1 MIKVSLIVLLGLAA
15 TVLLRK
21 QSAAVR
27 HWVLAAAIICAASTP
42 LLERVVPVWHLPVSS
57 SLFGRRVEPLAI
69 FIPIHEREVADSSD
83 GARQTRFVPVQT
95 ATALRILGPIWL
107 AGFAIGLSFL
117 FAGFARLAW
126 LASRSESVVNG
137 TWTEIA
143 ATLSRRLGLPRPV
156 LLLQSD
162 HPTLLVTWGLHQPK
176 VILPDAA
183 RDWPED
189 RVQIVL
195 AHELA
200 HIRRGDWL
208 VQMAAELLRAV
219 YWFNPLIWIAC
230 RRLRRESEHACDD
243 AVLGLGVE
251 GTEYAS
257 HLLDLARAFRR
268 HHRTFFPAPAMARPS
283 SLERRVSAML
293 NRRLNRAPLT
303 RSACIATV
311 IALLTVALP
320 IAGLVASAQAT
331 ASFSG
336 SLVDTVGRILPDT
349 PMVLSDS
356 QSHQKHEA
364 RSDQNGH
371 FSFSGLTG
379 GDYVL
384 EVKRLGFATTQGR
397 VTLGA
402 GQSLVQDV
410 ALRLGALQETITI
423 TDGPPSPLS
432 GSRARRMPFK
442 AAPSACSQTTVGGC
456 IEPPS
461 KIHHVKPEYPAP
473 FAGSGRDATVLL
485 EARIGVDGFINDL
498 RVVTPGQA
506 EFAAAAVEGVRQWE
520 FSQTLLDGVPVEVR
534 MNVSVT
540 FRGQK

>member
-1 MIKVSLIVLLGLAA
+1 MIKVSLIVLLGLA
-15 TVLLRK
+15 TTSLLRK
-21 QSAAVR
+21 RSAAVR
-27 HWVLAAAIICAASTP
+27 HWVLAAAIVCAAATP

-57 SLFGRRVEPLAI
+57 SLFGRRVEPLAL
-69 FIPIHEREVADSSD
+69 FIPIHERELADPSE
-83 GARQTRFVPVQT
+83 GVQQTRFVPVQT
-95 ATALRILGPIWL
+95 ATALRTLGPIWL
-107 AGFAIGLSFL
+107 AGAAISLSFL
-117 FAGFARLAW
+117 LVGFARLAW
-126 LASRSESVVNG
+126 LASRSQRVVNE

-143 ATLSRRLGLPRPV
+143 ATLSRRLGLRRPV

-176 VILPDAA
+176 VILPDEA
-183 RDWPED
+183 RGWPED
-189 RVQIVL
+189 RVRIVL

-208 VQMAAELLRAV
+208 VLMAAELLRAV
-219 YWFNPLIWIAC
+219 YWFNPIIWIAC

-257 HLLDLARAFRR
+257 HLLDLARAFRQ
-268 HHRTFFPAPAMARPS
+268 HRRAFFPAPAMARPS

-293 NRRLNRAPLT
+293 NRSLNRTPLT
-303 RSACIATV
+303 RPACIAIV
-311 IALLTVALP
+311 IALLTIALP

-331 ASFSG
+331 AQFSG

-349 PMVLSDS
+349 PMVLSNA
-356 QSHQKHEA
+356 QSHQKHET

-371 FSFSGLTG
+371 FSFAGLTG

-384 EVKRLGFATTQGR
+384 EVDRAGFATTQGR

-402 GQSLVQDV
+402 GQSLMQDV
-410 ALRLGALQETITI
+410 ALQLGTLQETIFI
-423 TDGPPSPLS
+423 TDGPPSPLT
-432 GSRARRMPFK
+432 GSRARVAYK
-442 AAPSACSQTTVGGC
+442 AKPSACSQATVGGC
-456 IEPPS
+456 IEQPA
-461 KIHHVKPEYPAP
+461 KIHDVKPYYPP
-473 FAGSGRDATVLL
+473 QLSGSGRDAAVLL

-498 RVVTPGQA
+498 RVVSPGEP
-506 EFAAAAVEGVRQWE
+506 EFAAAAVEAVRQWG
-520 FSQTLLDGVPVEVR
+520 FSQTRLDGVPVEVR

>member
-21 QSAAVR
+21 RSAEVR
-27 HWVLAAAIICAASTP
+27 HWVLAAAIVCAGVTP
-42 LLERVVPVWHLPVSS
+42 VLQMLVPVWHLPVSS
-57 SLFGRRVEPLAI
+57 SIFGRRVEPLAL
-69 FIPIHEREVADSSD
+69 FIPVHERQLADPSD
-83 GARQTRFVPVQT
+83 AVQETRFVPVQPSR
-95 ATALRILGPIWL
+95 ALRLVRPIWL
-107 AGFAIGLSFL
+107 AGMAISLSFL
-117 FAGFARLAW
+117 LVGFARLAW
-126 LASRSESVVNG
+126 LASRSQQVSNE
-137 TWTEIA
+137 TWTGIA
-143 ATLSRRLGLPRPV
+143 TTLSRRFGLRRPV

-183 RDWPED
+183 RGWHED

-208 VQMAAELLRAV
+208 VLMAAELLRAV

-257 HLLDLARAFRR
+257 HLLDLARAFRQ
-268 HHRTFFPAPAMARPS
+268 HHAFFPAPAMARPS

-293 NRRLNRAPLT
+293 NRSLNRTPLT
-303 RSACIATV
+303 RSSSIVVV
-311 IALLTVALP
+311 IALLTIALP

-336 SLVDTVGRILPDT
+336 SLVDTIGRILPDT
-349 PMVLSDS
+349 PMVLSEA
-356 QSHQKHEA
+356 QSHQKHQA

-371 FSFSGLTG
+371 FSFAGLTG

-384 EVKRLGFATTQGR
+384 EVDRAGFETTQGR
-397 VTLGA
+397 VRLGA
-402 GQSLVQDV
+402 GQSLMQDV
-410 ALRLGALQETITI
+410 ALQLGTLQETIMI
-423 TDGPPSPLS
+423 TD
-432 GSRARRMPFK
+432 
-442 AAPSACSQTTVGGC
+442 AAPAAVGAGRQWIFPSKPDPVCSQTTVGGC
-456 IEPPS
+456 IEQPS
-461 KIHHVKPEYPAP
+461 KIHDVKPQYPAQLT
-473 FAGSGRDATVLL
+473 GTGRGATVLL

-498 RVVTPGQA
+498 RVVSPGEP
-506 EFAAAAVEGVRQWE
+506 EFAAAAVEGVRGWA
-520 FSQTLLDGVPVEVR
+520 FSQTRLDGVPVEVR
-534 MNVSVT
+534 MKVSVT
-540 FRGQK
+540 FRGIQ

>member
-1 MIKVSLIVLLGLAA
+1 MIKVSLIVLLGLA
-15 TVLLRK
+15 TTSLLRK
-21 QSAAVR
+21 RSAAVR
-27 HWVLAAAIICAASTP
+27 HWVLAAAIVCAAATP
-42 LLERVVPVWHLPVSS
+42 LFERVVPVWHLPVSS
-57 SLFGRRVEPLAI
+57 SLFGRRVAPLAI
-69 FIPIHEREVADSSD
+69 FIPVHEREVADPSD
-83 GARQTRFVPVQT
+83 GVQQTRFVPVQA
-95 ATALRILGPIWL
+95 ATALRTLGPIWL
-107 AGFAIGLSFL
+107 AGFAISLSL
-117 FAGFARLAW
+117 LLVGFARLAW
-126 LASRSESVVNG
+126 LASRSQRVVNE

-143 ATLSRRLGLPRPV
+143 ATLSRRFGLRRPV
-156 LLLQSD
+156 VLLQSD

-176 VILPDAA
+176 VILPDEA
-183 RDWPED
+183 RGWPED
-189 RVQIVL
+189 RVRIVL

-208 VQMAAELLRAV
+208 VQVAAEMLRAV
-219 YWFNPLIWIAC
+219 YWFNPIIWIAC

-257 HLLDLARAFRR
+257 HLLDLARAFRQ
-268 HHRTFFPAPAMARPS
+268 HRQTFFPAPAMARPS

-293 NRRLNRAPLT
+293 NRSLNRTPLT
-303 RSACIATV
+303 RPACVAIV

-331 ASFSG
+331 AEFSG

-349 PMVLSDS
+349 PMVLSNA
-356 QSHQKHEA
+356 QSHQKHET

-371 FSFSGLTG
+371 FSFAGLTG

-384 EVKRLGFATTQGR
+384 EVDRAGFATTQGR

-402 GQSLVQDV
+402 GQRLMQDV
-410 ALRLGALQETITI
+410 ALQLGTLQETIFI
-423 TDGPPSPLS
+423 TDGPPSPLT
-432 GSRARRMPFK
+432 GSRARVAYK
-442 AAPSACSQTTVGGC
+442 AKPSACSQTTVGGC
-456 IEPPS
+456 IEQPA
-461 KIHHVKPEYPAP
+461 KIHDVKAYYPP
-473 FAGSGRDATVLL
+473 QLSGSGRDATVLL

-498 RVVTPGQA
+498 RVASPGEP
-506 EFAAAAVEGVRQWE
+506 EFAAAAVEAVRQWE
-520 FSQTLLDGVPVEVR
+520 FSQTRLDGVPVEVR

>member
-21 QSAAVR
+21 RSAAVR
-27 HWVLAAAIICAASTP
+27 HWILAAAIICAAATP

-69 FIPIHEREVADSSD
+69 FIPIHEREIADSSD
-83 GARQTRFVPVQT
+83 GAQQTRFVPVQT
-95 ATALRILGPIWL
+95 ATALRILRPIWL

-117 FAGFARLAW
+117 LVGFARLAW
-126 LASRSESVVNG
+126 LASRSERVVNG

-143 ATLSRRLGLPRPV
+143 ATLSRRFGLRRPI

-162 HPTLLVTWGLHQPK
+162 HPTLLVTWGLRQPT
-176 VILPDAA
+176 VILPDEA
-183 RDWPED
+183 RGWPED

-251 GTEYAS
+251 GTAYAS
-257 HLLDLARAFRR
+257 HLLDLARAFRQ
-268 HHRTFFPAPAMARPS
+268 HRRAFFPAPAMARPS

-293 NRRLNRAPLT
+293 NRSLNRTPLT
-303 RSACIATV
+303 RSACIVTV
-311 IALLTVALP
+311 IALLAIALP

-331 ASFSG
+331 AQFSG

-349 PMVLSDS
+349 PMVLSDAR
-356 QSHQKHEA
+356 SHQKHEA

-371 FSFSGLTG
+371 FSFAGLTG

-384 EVKRLGFATTQGR
+384 EVERLGFETTRGR

-402 GQSLVQDV
+402 GQSLMQDV
-410 ALRLGALQETITI
+410 ALQLGSLQETVVIN
-423 TDGPPSPLS
+423 DAPPSPS
-432 GSRARRMPFK
+432 APRREWTFQAKPE
-442 AAPSACSQTTVGGC
+442 CRQTTVGGC
-456 IEPPS
+456 IEPPA
-461 KIHHVKPEYPAP
+461 KIHDVKPQYPASLS
-473 FAGSGRDATVLL
+473 GSGRDATVLL

-498 RVVTPGQA
+498 RVATPGNA
-506 EFAAAAVEGVRQWE
+506 EFAAAAAEAVRQWE